1 MSNGFCTWSTA
12 VSVLSRAVTDDVS
25 TAAPER
31 PVEVADTVH
40 LTVVN
45 SCPPLPYDAVASMEK
60 ALQRPTAEGAL
71 RMTVGGVGFAAAVVV
86 ITLCFAA
93 GFKEQ
98 SSVEQ
103 KALTSPTFIAT
114 CCPILRA
121 LGRESPVMAAKTTL
135 TVIASCHEHD
145 DESAPG
151 KLKSEL
157 HGHDGAAIP
166 P

>member
-1 MSNGFCTWSTA
+1 VF
-12 VSVLSRAVTDDVS
+12 SRAVTDDVS
-25 TAAPER
+25 TAASEG
-31 PVEVADTVH
+31 PVVVADTVH
-40 LTVVN
+40 LTAVN
-45 SCPPLPYDAVASMEK
+45 SCPPLPYDAVASIMK

-71 RMTVGGVGFAAAVVV
+71 RMTAGGVGFAAAVVA

-93 GFKEQ
+93 GFEKQ

-103 KALTSPTFIAT
+103 NAFTTPTFMAT

-151 KLKSEL
+151 KVNSEL
-157 HGHDGAAIP
+157 HGHDGAVIP